1 MRQKIYQ
8 ALVNR
13 HIGISKRYHKMHD
26 GASGIKRP
34 LSWLY
39 LLWLNLA
46 YYVFHV
52 KKLGKMPEAGAYEEK
67 RLPVSGSESELFL
80 SDYPNLSVQSFVNE
94 LMKYDVVSFDIFDT
108 LIFRPFSS
116 PDDLFFMLQDE
127 LGIMDFKRIRQ
138 EQEYLA
144 RKDHFASYGNY
155 EVTLREIWDRIEQ
168 EVGIDASYGM
178 ELELNM
184 EKLMCYA
191 NPFMKQVYNKLI
203 SRGKT
208 IIIIS
213 DMYISA
219 DEMKTIL
226 GRNGYTGYE
235 KLYVSCEHGVGK
247 CDGGL
252 YDIAK
257 ADTGGAKPLSFI
269 HVGDNINSDIKMAQK
284 AGFATLYYPNVN
296 KNALLYRSYD
306 MSQII
311 GAAYR
316 GLVNNHLYS
325 GMAKYSMAYEYG
337 YVYGGLFV
345 VGYCAFIHDYCQK
358 NAIDKILFLSRDGDI
373 LKQVYDRLYPD
384 DATEYA
390 CWSRK
395 AATIL
400 MAKYN
405 RYDFI
410 RRFLLHK
417 VNQNITV
424 GQAFESMGIIPQQ
437 VMNDNGKILGC
448 AEAHGITGKKT
459 DKLQMDTI
467 LTSENVEAVKQCVLD
482 SFDDITASYESK
494 QTAACSYYSKLIGDA
509 KKVAAVD
516 IGWAGSGA
524 VSLNYL
530 AKNVWK
536 LDTDIYGIIAGT
548 NTITNAEPD
557 ASEAFLQ
564 SGRLVSYLYSQSD
577 NRDLLKKHDPNKDYN
592 IFWELLLA
600 SPKPQFEGF
609 EEGNKVRAN
618 HADEYLEKLDITL
631 HFGRYDANQ
640 KGIMDIQKGILDFA
654 SDYSLQFGGFPYMLR
669 ISGRDAYAPML
680 VAASYG
686 EKYLKAVD
694 SKFKFGEG
702 TLLLS

>member
-1 MRQKIYQ
+1 M
-8 ALVNR
+8 
-13 HIGISKRYHKMHD
+13 
-26 GASGIKRP
+26 
-34 LSWLY
+34 
-39 LLWLNLA
+39 
-46 YYVFHV
+46 
-52 KKLGKMPEAGAYEEK
+52 
-67 RLPVSGSESELFL
+67 
-80 SDYPNLSVQSFVNE
+80 
-94 LMKYDVVSFDIFDT
+94 
-108 LIFRPFSS
+108 
-116 PDDLFFMLQDE
+116 
-127 LGIMDFKRIRQ
+127 
-138 EQEYLA
+138 
-144 RKDHFASYGNY
+144 
-155 EVTLREIWDRIEQ
+155 
-168 EVGIDASYGM
+168 
-178 ELELNM
+178 
-184 EKLMCYA
+184 
-191 NPFMKQVYNKLI
+191 
-203 SRGKT
+203 
-208 IIIIS
+208 
-213 DMYISA
+213 
-219 DEMKTIL
+219 
-226 GRNGYTGYE
+226 
-235 KLYVSCEHGVGK
+235 
-247 CDGGL
+247 
-252 YDIAK
+252 
-257 ADTGGAKPLSFI
+257 
-269 HVGDNINSDIKMAQK
+269 
-284 AGFATLYYPNVN
+284 
-296 KNALLYRSYD
+296 
-306 MSQII
+306 
-311 GAAYR
+311 
-316 GLVNNHLYS
+316 
-325 GMAKYSMAYEYG
+325 
-337 YVYGGLFV
+337 
-345 VGYCAFIHDYCQK
+345 
-358 NAIDKILFLSRDGDI
+358 
-373 LKQVYDRLYPD
+373 KQVYDRLYPD

-437 VMNDNGKILGC
+437 VMNDNGKIQGC

-459 DKLQMDTI
+459 DKLQMNTI
-467 LTSENVEAVKQCVLD
+467 LTSENVEAVKQWVLD

-524 VSLNYL
+524 VSLDYL

-600 SPKPQFEGF
+600 SPKPQFAGF

-631 HFGRYDANQ
+631 H
-640 KGIMDIQKGILDFA
+640 
-654 SDYSLQFGGFPYMLR
+654 FGGFPYMLR